1 VPPQVL
7 YGVLPPVMV
16 GLLRRQ
22 QSNKLGTEVSS
33 QSDCTPGGAVTLAAL
48 FAIGMAIAVRETLT
62 YF

>member
-1 VPPQVL
+1 
-7 YGVLPPVMV
+7 MV

-22 QSNKLGTEVSS
+22 QADTLGTVASS
-33 QSDCTPGGAVTLAAL
+33 ASDCTPGGAVPLAAL

>member
-1 VPPQVL
+1 LQVL

-22 QSNKLGTEVSS
+22 QADTLGTVASS
-33 QSDCTPGGAVTLAAL
+33 ASDCTPGGAVPLAAL